1 MNQPR
6 DDILISQIIDGD
18 ATAGVW
24 DELTALAGDDPAA
37 WRRLA
42 DALRDHKAFARAV
55 NAAVGLADTIEL
67 PRSDAATGPRPRSTP
82 NLRFSGWSGWTGW
95 AVAAV
100 VTLALVT
107 GFVNLLT
114 TSPEPVTSGRAGLM
128 ETSAPRSAA
137 ELLQAYV
144 DQGRQENRVIAEI
157 PEKVLLETRPLPDGK
172 GYELLYLRQILE
184 RKTVGDLYQ
193 VNSQDEMG
201 RPASLVRYE
210 GNQGPPM

>member
-18 ATAGVW
+18 ATAGEW

-82 NLRFSGWSGWTGW
+82 NLRFGAWSGWTGW

-100 VTLALVT
+100 VTLAWVT
-107 GFVNLLT
+107 GFVNLLHLGRGT
-114 TSPEPVTSGRAGLM
+114 RIDVRDQRTLGAVTCLM
-128 ETSAPRSAA
+128 RNTEGASQRGVDILQFDSQPR
-137 ELLQAYV
+137 
-144 DQGRQENRVIAEI
+144 
-157 PEKVLLETRPLPDGK
+157 
-172 GYELLYLRQILE
+172 
-184 RKTVGDLYQ
+184 
-193 VNSQDEMG
+193 
-201 RPASLVRYE
+201 
-210 GNQGPPM
+210 